1 MSAKIRLVILF
12 SIITGK
18 SQKAPIL
25 PATES
30 RILRAN
36 PKNRPFARNRRLHFT
51 GKSQKST
58 ILPVTEGRILRANL
72 KNRPFDRNPDPEQL
86 IERILHDTA
95 FLNKKRIF
103 PAQPSEKSSSQSK
116 IINIIYSL
124 QHRQSF
130 RHGRFRL
137 KKRLESL

>member
-1 MSAKIRLVILF
+1 MALFFYQFTPLYGHNQPRTDFYGQIPKIAV
-12 SIITGK
+12 
-18 SQKAPIL
+18 L
-25 PATES
+25 PVTEG
-30 RILRAN
+30 RILRAYH
-36 PKNRPFARNRRLHFT
+36 KNRHFARNRRLHFT
-51 GKSQKST
+51 GKFQKAMFC
-58 ILPVTEGRILRANL
+58 PQP
-72 KNRPFDRNPDPEQL
+72 RPGIL
-86 IERILHDTA
+86 IERTLHDTA

-103 PAQPSEKSSSQSK
+103 PAHPSEKSSSQSK

>member
-1 MSAKIRLVILF
+1 MSAKIRLVILS

-18 SQKAPIL
+18 S
-25 PATES
+25 
-30 RILRAN
+30 
-36 PKNRPFARNRRLHFT
+36 KNRPFARNRGLTFT
-51 GKSQKST
+51 GTSQKAMFC
-58 ILPVTEGRILRANL
+58 PQP
-72 KNRPFDRNPDPEQL
+72 RPGIL
-86 IERILHDTA
+86 IERTLHDTA

-103 PAQPSEKSSSQSK
+103 PAQPSEKSYSQSK

>member
-25 PATES
+25 PVTES

-36 PKNRPFARNRRLHFT
+36 PKKRPFA
-51 GKSQKST
+51 
-58 ILPVTEGRILRANL
+58 
-72 KNRPFDRNPDPEQL
+72 RNPDPEQL